1 MAAVVEKQA
10 RVFLEVGC
18 EFTLR
23 HRSGTVI
30 ELRPEGYLIR
40 WEEYV
45 DPDGVCHEST
55 RGRMSYKDIAIE
67 NDYGTLRILK
77 RPQASTPRPGGV
89 SRVQRTGREV
99 ARMQLKKAYVQA
111 ADALIKSGVLRNVR
125 DHFVELEDRIAMEGE
140 VRHRRSLKVAERCGR
155 RERPRSMSTEKPA
168 PEPKRYEFQYPA
180 ANGRTF
186 FQWYRAWLKQ
196 GDEELYDNYRK
207 CGGASRYSEELRQFT
222 GHVLAGLIDQ
232 ERPHLGSL
240 VESVQAAIH
249 DENKRRE
256 QLPVPQG
263 KLEMPGHGYV
273 RNRIRD
279 VAPFDHAIRTRG
291 AEVAYRDLHALG
303 KGVTPSRALERV
315 EIDEYT
321 VDLMVLMKDTPLFEE
336 LSKSEKLFIGLDGK
350 PRRVTLSAAID
361 VHTRCLV
368 AFQIV
373 PEGHTNTLRSTLELV
388 YLDKTPISDATGCT
402 YRWEQCGAPEEV
414 VLDRGTKY
422 TSNEAYE
429 ILAALGI
436 TNLGAPAGKP
446 WIKGYIER
454 VFRTIHSDLL
464 TRFSGRTFSDVVAKG
479 ENDPERRVSVTLEN
493 LLFWLVRWVVD
504 AYHTR
509 HHSALGMTPAEAWK
523 RAVAESAPRSITNS
537 EMRLAFGQRDT
548 RKLSPSGVRMMNIDY
563 QSDAL
568 TRLFHGQHARDVEVA
583 WWHGDVGAIEVRI
596 GNGEWMTVPAA
607 DERWIGKTEADLL
620 AWLALRKNDDREARD
635 ARLETIAAINQA
647 SGQLKAHRM
656 LVAKQRTS
664 EELTRTE
671 AKYALHMDTAERRHA
686 FGGFEDILA
695 GTIGAEDAPD
705 IGSEPDESDKSAADI
720 PPDQLME

>member
-1 MAAVVEKQA
+1 MAAVVEKHP
-10 RVFLEVGC
+10 RVFLEKDC

-23 HRSGTVI
+23 HRSGKVI
-30 ELRPEGYLIR
+30 QVRPEGYLIR
-40 WEEYV
+40 WDEHVNPQTGE
-45 DPDGVCHEST
+45 CFESA
-55 RGRMSYKDIAIE
+55 MQVMPYKDIAIE

-77 RPQASTPRPGGV
+77 RPLASTPRPGGV
-89 SRVQRTGREV
+89 SRVERTKRED

-111 ADALIKSGVLRNVR
+111 ADALIKSGALRNIR
-125 DHFVELEDRIAMEGE
+125 DHFVELEDRLAMEGE
-140 VRHRRSLKVAERCGR
+140 VRHRRMLKAAERR
-155 RERPRSMSTEKPA
+155 KPKRSGARQAPA
-168 PEPKRYEFQYPA
+168 PDANREEFQCPA

-186 FQWYRAWLKQ
+186 FKWYRTWQ
-196 GDEELYDNYRK
+196 THGDEGLFDKYRK
-207 CGGASRYSEELRQFT
+207 CGGASRYSDELRHFT
-222 GHVLAGLIDQ
+222 GQVLAGLLDQ

-279 VAPFDHAIRTRG
+279 VAPFDHAIRSRG
-291 AEVAYRDLHALG
+291 AEGAYRDLHALG

-315 EIDEYT
+315 EIDEYK
-321 VDLMVLMKDTPLFEE
+321 VDLMVLMKDTGLFEE
-336 LSKSEKLFIGLDGK
+336 LSKSEKLFIGLDGE
-350 PRRVTLSAAID
+350 PRRVILSAAID

-373 PEGHTNTLRSTLELV
+373 PEGHENTLLSTLELV
-388 YLDKTPISDATGCT
+388 YLDKTPISDAAGCT
-402 YRWEQCGAPEEV
+402 FRWEQCGAPEEV

-454 VFRTIHSDLL
+454 IFRTIHSDLL
-464 TRFSGRTFSDVVAKG
+464 TRFSGRTFSDVVAKA
-479 ENDPERRVSVTLEN
+479 ENDPERRVSLTLEN

-509 HHSALGMTPAEAWK
+509 HHSALGMTPAAAWK

-548 RKLSPSGVRMMNIDY
+548 RKLSRSGVRMMNVDY

-568 TRLFHGQHARDVEVA
+568 ARLFHGQHARDVEVA

-596 GNGEWMTVPAA
+596 GNGEWMTVPAT

-620 AWLALRKNDDREARD
+620 AWLELRKNDDREARE
-635 ARLETIAAINQA
+635 ARLETIAKINQA
-647 SGQLKAHRM
+647 SGQLKAHRK
-656 LVAKQRTS
+656 LVAQQRTP
-664 EELTRTE
+664 EELLRTE
-671 AKYALHMDTAERRHA
+671 AKFARHVVTAERQHA
-686 FGGFEDILA
+686 FGDYEDILA
-695 GTIGAEDAPD
+695 GAFGVEDAPD
-705 IGSEPDESDKSAADI
+705 TGPEPDEFGEPAGDT

>member
-10 RVFLEVGC
+10 RVFLEKGC

-23 HRSGTVI
+23 HRSGKVI
-30 ELRPEGYLIR
+30 QVRPEGYLIR
-40 WEEYV
+40 WDEHVNPQTGECLESATYV
-45 DPDGVCHEST
+45 
-55 RGRMSYKDIAIE
+55 MSYKDIAIE

-111 ADALIKSGVLRNVR
+111 ADALITKGELRNIR
-125 DHFVELEDRIAMEGE
+125 DDFERLKDRIAIEGE
-140 VRHRRSLKVAERCGR
+140 ARYRRRLAKAEGGKKRRSLSRKA
-155 RERPRSMSTEKPA
+155 
-168 PEPKRYEFQYPA
+168 PA
-180 ANGRTF
+180 AGAKRDVFEYPDPNGRTF
-186 FQWYRAWLKQ
+186 FKWYRAWKAQ
-196 GDEELYDNYRK
+196 GDEGLFDNYRK
-207 CGGASRYSEELRQFT
+207 CGGTSRYSEELRHFT
-222 GHVLAGLIDQ
+222 GQILESLIDQ

-273 RNRIRD
+273 RNRIHD
-279 VAPFDHAIRTRG
+279 VAPFDHAIRSRG

-303 KGVTPSRALERV
+303 KGVTTSRALERV
-315 EIDEYT
+315 EIDEYK
-321 VDLMVLMKDTPLFEE
+321 VDLMVLMKDTGLFEG
-336 LSKSEKLFIGLDGK
+336 LSKSEKLFIGLDGE
-350 PRRVTLSAAID
+350 PRRMILSAAID

-373 PEGHTNTLRSTLELV
+373 PEGHENTLRSTLELV
-388 YLDKTPISDATGCT
+388 YLDKTSLSDAAGCT

-414 VLDRGTKY
+414 VLDRGAKY
-422 TSNEAYE
+422 TSDEAYE
-429 ILAALGI
+429 ILAALGV

-479 ENDPERRVSVTLEN
+479 ENDPKRRVSLTLEN
-493 LLFWLVRWVVD
+493 LLYWLVRWVVD

-509 HHSALGMTPAEAWK
+509 HHAALGMTPAQAWK
-523 RAVAESAPRSITNS
+523 RAIMESAPRSVTSS

-548 RKLSPSGVRMMNIDY
+548 RKLSRSGVRMMNVDY

-568 TRLFHGQHARDVEVA
+568 ARLFHGQHVRDVEVA

-596 GNGEWMTVPAA
+596 GNGEWLTVPAA
-607 DERWIGKTEADLL
+607 DEQWIGKTEADLH
-620 AWLALRKNDDREARD
+620 AWLALRENEDQEAREAR
-635 ARLETIAAINQA
+635 LEAIAQINQA
-647 SGQLKAHRM
+647 SGQLKANRL

-664 EELTRTE
+664 DELARTE
-671 AKYALHMDTAERRHA
+671 AKHALHMDTAERRHA
-686 FGGFEDILA
+686 FGDYEDILSGA
-695 GTIGAEDAPD
+695 IGASDFSE
-705 IGSEPDESDKSAADI
+705 IGSEPDEAGGSAADT
-720 PPDQLME
+720 PPEQLME